1 MAEFDF
7 VIIGSG
13 LGGLETACILAKN
26 GYKVC
31 ILEKNRQFGGTLQI
45 FSQNKVIFDA
55 GVHYI
60 GGLGKGQVLHR
71 LFSYLEIADQL
82 KLKQLDVDG
91 FDHIQLGNHDQ
102 PYKIP
107 QGKERF
113 LETMTAYFP
122 TEKKAIQTYWEDL
135 QKVAEQ
141 TPFYNVF
148 IEPKDF
154 ELSPFHTQSIGAYL
168 DELTNN
174 STLKKVL
181 AGNNLLYAGKAAK
194 TPFYVHAIVEFAY
207 LESAWK
213 CVDGG
218 AQIATL
224 LLAKLKEWGGEAR
237 NYAEVG
243 SILTQNGQIQGVQ
256 LLDGE
261 QISCSKIVA
270 NIHPEKLF
278 DLVEPGLMRPA
289 YVNRIKNLQN
299 ATSAFTLNIVLKPDS
314 LPAFNHNIYYHSQAE
329 VWTSEYAPENWP
341 STLAVFCPASSQNQ
355 TFADSLSVMT
365 YMDWK
370 EVEPW
375 AETERIIPQKRGSRG
390 ESYER
395 FKEEKSKK
403 VLAELE
409 KLLPGIHQHILHY
422 SAQTPLTYR
431 DYLGTPK
438 GSIYGISMDA
448 NEAMKYIFSSK
459 QRVENLYLTGQN
471 LNLHGIVGV
480 SVSAIVTC
488 SEILGRSNFLNQL
501 RKA

>member
-1 MAEFDF
+1 MTEFDF

-31 ILEKNRQFGGTLQI
+31 VLEKNRQFGGTLQI

-60 GGLGKGQVLHR
+60 GGLGQGQVLHR
-71 LFSYLEIADQL
+71 LFSYLEIADKL
-82 KLKQLDVDG
+82 KIKQLDLDG
-91 FDHIQLGNHDQ
+91 FDHIQLGNQDP

-107 QGKERF
+107 QTKARF

-122 TEKKAIQTYWEDL
+122 DEKKAIQTYWEDL

-148 IEPKDF
+148 IEPKAF
-154 ELSPFHTQSIGAYL
+154 ELSPFHTQSIGDYL
-168 DELTNN
+168 DKLTANP
-174 STLKKVL
+174 TLKKVL
-181 AGNNLLYAGKAAK
+181 VGNNLLYAGNPKK

-213 CVDGG
+213 CIEGG

-224 LLAKLKEWGGEAR
+224 LLSKLKEWGGEAR
-237 NYAEVG
+237 NYAEVS
-243 SILTQNGQIQGVQ
+243 SILTQNGQIKGVQ
-256 LLDGE
+256 LLNGE
-261 QISCSKIVA
+261 QIYCSKIIA
-270 NIHPEKLF
+270 NIHPERLF
-278 DLVEPGLMRPA
+278 DLLEPGLLRPA
-289 YVNRIKNLQN
+289 YQNRIKSLENS
-299 ATSAFTLNIVLKPDS
+299 TSAFTLNIVLKPNS
-314 LPAFNHNIYYHSQAE
+314 FPAFNHNIYYHKHSE

-341 STLAVFCPASSQNQ
+341 TTLAVFCPANSLNQ

-375 AETERIIPQKRGSRG
+375 AETERIIPQKRESRG
-390 ESYER
+390 ESYEQ
-395 FKEEKSKK
+395 FKEEKSRK

-409 KLLPGIHQHILHY
+409 KLIPGINQHILHY

-448 NEAMKYIFSSK
+448 NDAMKYIFSSK
-459 QRVENLYLTGQN
+459 QRLENLYLTGQN

-488 SEILGRSNFLNQL
+488 SEILGISNFLNQL